1 VATAAAEGRF
11 PPQDHDL
18 FKCLVDVFTAHP
30 DAGKV
35 ILARMPANP
44 ALQTLVAAGAAG
56 RAMTTLTGH
65 AEPAAQFAAL
75 VRAKAGQ
82 FDGDRSRAIDVTIAE
97 NPELYKAWREANGLP
112 LL

>member
-1 VATAAAEGRF
+1 
-11 PPQDHDL
+11 
-18 FKCLVDVFTAHP
+18 
-30 DAGKV
+30 
-35 ILARMPANP
+35 
-44 ALQTLVAAGAAG
+44 
-56 RAMTTLTGH
+56 MTTLTGH